1 MSKTSNDYIILE
13 SEVKISSEKLLVYED
28 LSEEDFDEE
37 ILKAIDDLDKG
48 RTYTSDEVEKSLED
62 I

>member
-13 SEVKISSEKLLVYED
+13 SEVKISSEKLLVYEV